1 MGSAHGTRPRNAKI
15 VCIAWLA
22 GLRRVVDAPVVLVG
36 SIGLAV
42 ALTLPPALLLPFETP
57 ATVSA
62 PLNTTSPAQRDNST
76 GVFVESLAAPVIS
89 TGLAVVVI
97 GDSWADAR
105 QEIGL
110 ATIIVIY
117 LTAWTFLSGGIL
129 DRYARNRPT
138 RSVGFFAAC
147 GLHAARL
154 VRLTLMALVLYTLV
168 FLVTHE
174 WLLDDLRQVLSG
186 DPRLVVGTWLARVP
200 RYAALGLALFTI
212 TLVVDYARVR
222 TVVEDRRSMCGAL
235 LAGWRFVR
243 RRPFA
248 SGGLYL
254 ATTSVILITLTG
266 GYLLTSGTPTGL
278 SLGWPLM
285 LGQIY
290 LAIRLGGTLLFYA
303 SEVTYFQSQ
312 LAHAGYVAAPAPV
325 WPDSPSAEA
334 LRRIVSDRSD
344 PGQKGASL
352 PVTGPGTN
360 LFADTVH

>member
-1 MGSAHGTRPRNAKI
+1 MRSASGTRPRN
-15 VCIAWLA
+15 VTTAWLSWLD
-22 GLRRVVDAPVVLVG
+22 GLRRVIDAPVVLVG
-36 SIGLAV
+36 SIGLAIV
-42 ALTLPPALLLPFETP
+42 LTLPPALLLPVERP

-62 PLNTTSPAQRDNST
+62 PGTTTFTAQLDNRT
-76 GVFVESLAAPVIS
+76 GLFVESLAAPVTS
-89 TGLAVVVI
+89 TGLTVVII

-105 QEIGL
+105 QGFGL
-110 ATIIVIY
+110 VTIIVIY
-117 LTAWTFLSGGIL
+117 LTAWTFLSGGII

-147 GLHAARL
+147 GVHAARL
-154 VRLTLMALVLYTLV
+154 VRLTVIAVGLYALV
-168 FLVTHE
+168 FFVTHE
-174 WLLDDLRQVLSG
+174 WLLDDVRQLLSG
-186 DPRLVVGTWLARVP
+186 DTTLLVGTWPARVS
-200 RYAALGLALFTI
+200 RYVALGLALLTI

-222 TVVEDRRSMCGAL
+222 TIVEDRRSMCGAL

-254 ATTSVILITLTG
+254 ATTLAILVTLTG
-266 GYLLTSGTPTGL
+266 GHLLTADTPIGL

-285 LGQIY
+285 MGHVY

-303 SEVTYFQSQ
+303 SEVAYFQSQ
-312 LAHAGYVAAPAPV
+312 LAHAGYVAAPTPA

-344 PGQKGASL
+344 LGQEGASL
-352 PVTGPGTN
+352 PGVEVGSEGTN
-360 LFADTVH
+360 VFR